1 MAAMDALLDEFM
13 RHLRVERGLSRNT
26 CLSYR
31 YQLERYAAFLRSGGR
46 GLASAARG
54 DVMAYLERRKGD
66 GLKSASL
73 FIAALAVRQ
82 FHRYLTQVGYA
93 GADPTAGMQLPRF
106 KQRIPQ
112 PLDAEGIERL
122 LRPPTAAK
130 LTALRDHAMFELMYA
145 TGMRVSE
152 LVGLK
157 LGQVDLKGGWVRV
170 MGKGSKERLVPF
182 GRRAADA
189 LSRYL
194 TARSARFPA
203 APDSIFLN
211 TKGCGAITRG
221 GFAWKLAVSAR
232 RAGLSGRFTPHQLR
246 HSCATHMLE
255 GGADLRVIQEL
266 LGHCSVT
273 TTQRYAHVTAQLLQ
287 DSCRKSHPR
296 F

>member
-1 MAAMDALLDEFM
+1 MDALLDEFL
-13 RHLRVERGLSRNT
+13 RHLRVERGLSPNT

-46 GLASAARG
+46 GPASAARG

-73 FIAALAVRQ
+73 FIAALAIRQ
-82 FHRYLTQVGYA
+82 FHRYLAQA
-93 GADPTAGMQLPRF
+93 GQAAGDPTVGMRLPRF
-106 KQRIPQ
+106 KQRIPR
-112 PLDAEGIERL
+112 PMDAEAVERL
-122 LRPPTAAK
+122 LRPPTTAK
-130 LTALRDHAMFELMYA
+130 LTALRDHAMLELMYA

-170 MGKGSKERLVPF
+170 TGKGSKERLVPF
-182 GRRAADA
+182 GRRSAAA
-189 LSRYL
+189 MMRYL
-194 TARSARFPA
+194 DARSARFPA
-203 APDSIFLN
+203 APNAVFLN
-211 TKGCGAITRG
+211 TKGCEAITRG
-221 GFAWKLAVSAR
+221 GFAWKLAISMR

-266 LGHCSVT
+266 LGHSSIT
-273 TTQRYAHVTAQLLQ
+273 TTQRYAHVAAKLLQ
-287 DSCRKSHPR
+287 DSCRKAHPR